1 MEVVRSSKVTAGA
14 AVAGALL
21 FVSPASAEDS
31 VAVITASPA
40 SEEAARYLASQTDLT
55 VVRRTSI
62 NARNLGGLLQEA
74 RAAWR
79 EPLVVVLDADFR
91 VVSVLRPEDGTISS
105 RALAPSAAAAPYV
118 VAVAA
123 AELLDLVQ
131 HAPSATPGTVSEG
144 APPPLGTLARLVL
157 DAGILQTVAASG
169 QINLL
174 QPTAGVDFMFARRGS
189 TLWLGGGVHASG
201 LGQFRREQTLT
212 LQDGAT
218 INGAVEYTR
227 SELSLRVLLS
237 HRDGRIAATA
247 WSDLGFAFVKTEA
260 FTSDRLLSTD
270 RRQALW
276 LGLGAEFR
284 YSLVD
289 GLSLGLGVG
298 AGWFPVTSQFYAS
311 PPDSQQPVLAF
322 EESSFDLRVR
332 ASLGWETNL

>member
-1 MEVVRSSKVTAGA
+1 MGAVRSSKVTAGA
-14 AVAGALL
+14 AVAGALV
-21 FVSPASAEDS
+21 FVLPARAEDS

-40 SEEAARYLASQTDLT
+40 SEEAARYLSSQTDLT

-62 NARNLGGLLQEA
+62 NARNLTGLLEEA

-79 EPLVVVLDADFR
+79 ERLVVVLDADFR
-91 VVSVLRPEDGTISS
+91 VVSVIRPEDGTISS
-105 RALAPSAAAAPYV
+105 RALAPSAAVAPYV

-144 APPPLGTLARLVL
+144 SPPPLGTLARLVL
-157 DAGILQTVAASG
+157 DAGILQTVAVNG

-174 QPTAGVDFMFARRGS
+174 QPTGGLDFMFARRGS
-189 TLWLGGGVHASG
+189 PLWLGGGVHATG
-201 LGQFRREQTLT
+201 LGQFQRDQVLT
-212 LQDGAT
+212 LQ
-218 INGAVEYTR
+218 NGAEVDGSIEYRR
-227 SELSLRVLLS
+227 SELSLRVLLT
-237 HRDGRIAATA
+237 HRDGRVAATV
-247 WSDLGFAFVKTEA
+247 WSDLGFAFVKTET
-260 FTSDRLLSTD
+260 FSSVGLLSTD
-270 RRQALW
+270 RRQSLW

-311 PPDSQQPVLAF
+311 APGAPPVLAF

-332 ASLGWETNL
+332 ASLGWEINL